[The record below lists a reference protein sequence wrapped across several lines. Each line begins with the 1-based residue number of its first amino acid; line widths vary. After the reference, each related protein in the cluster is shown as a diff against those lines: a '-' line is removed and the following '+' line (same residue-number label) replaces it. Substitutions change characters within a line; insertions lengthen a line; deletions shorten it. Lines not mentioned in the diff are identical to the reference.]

1 MKAQSTAIRQLII
14 AFVLFPILLM
24 AVILVLPK
32 LPESPW
38 RAALA
43 IVPLVPVGLGI
54 QAMYRAV
61 SSMDE
66 FQRHVQLLAFT
77 FAVGATSFIS
87 CAYGLLQVLV
97 NVPQLSWLWILPLLS
112 TCWSFGL
119 AFAHRSYQ

>member
-24 AVILVLPK
+24 TVILIVPN

-54 QAMYRAV
+54 QAMYRAI

-66 FQRHVQLLAFT
+66 FQRHVQLLAFA
-77 FAVGATSFIS
+77 FAVGATGFIS

-97 NVPQLSWLWILPLLS
+97 NVPQISWLWVLPLLT

-119 AFAHRSYQ
+119 AFANRSYQ

>member
-1 MKAQSTAIRQLII
+1 MKTNVSGLRQLII

-24 AVILVLPK
+24 AVILALPI

-43 IVPLVPVGLGI
+43 IVPLVPVALGI
-54 QAMYRAV
+54 QAMYRAINGL
-61 SSMDE
+61 DE
-66 FQRHVQLLAFT
+66 FQRQIQLLALA

-97 NVPQLSWLWILPLLS
+97 GLPHISWVWVLPLLT
-112 TCWSFGL
+112 TCWGLGL
-119 AFAHRSYQ
+119 ALANRSYQ